1 MSKDTAQPRR
11 PYIPPT
17 LYLLACLVVVDR
29 LVLGEGRG
37 WMDGYASRLV
47 AVVAA
52 VLLVGAL
59 VGSVFRA
66 PWAPLC
72 FALAVTMASAVVSAS
87 CVLDRGDRFVEAMSH
102 GSVSSWNLRIVTD
115 PIQRND
121 VYRCRA
127 LAFCEQTASGEVW
140 LSLPQPRDIGDV
152 VRCVGSFVPNAEDD
166 WGVSSRQQG
175 VWGSVRA
182 VRLLTTRKEGGA
194 MGLIR
199 AMRRRVLSMIR
210 PEESEERALVAGCLC
225 GYKTGLAAFGLDD
238 LFSRCGL
245 AHLVA
250 VSGSHLAVFASI
262 VTEALVSL
270 RMRPRTRVAVMC
282 GCCGTFVL
290 LCGAPPSAVRALIM
304 QVAALLGGLA
314 GRRSHALTAVS
325 VAGTLM
331 VALDPAVS
339 GQLGFL
345 LSVSAVAGLCVF
357 SAYASYAIKM
367 FVGSHKLPRWM
378 PKKTSLAVV
387 RLLNGLRDSL
397 AASLVA
403 QLVTLPLVAQAYGE
417 VSLIGPLMSALV
429 GVPFSALLGLSLA
442 SVALGWVPLLGGII
456 AHVTRAFSWA
466 ILAVVRA
473 CGSFSLASIPIPN
486 ADVVGLAACVGMV
499 ALLLVWPKVSGAK
512 LRIAVG
518 AACVLACVVLA
529 RWRYF
534 APPRICVLDVGQGD
548 AILVQQG
555 AHAMLV
561 DAGPGD
567 AVAEALAR
575 CHVLHLDA
583 AIITHLHADHYEG
596 LSALVGRMACDQVYV
611 AKGVK
616 PNIPNDIAADWRE
629 LTGKDPEE
637 VAWGDVVNVGD
648 FSMRVV
654 WPEQPVAGDVNAD
667 SLEMLV
673 SYDKDG
679 RKLTALLT
687 GDAEHLETGAVV
699 DKGAV
704 GDIDVL
710 KVGHHGSSISIDER
724 DAEALDP
731 EVAVASAGE
740 GNSYGHPD
748 PTCVETLRKAGARF
762 YCTKDV
768 GDVEV
773 TPGIEGPAVRV
784 AHDTS

>member
-1 MSKDTAQPRR
+1 
-11 PYIPPT
+11 
-17 LYLLACLVVVDR
+17 
-29 LVLGEGRG
+29 
-37 WMDGYASRLV
+37 
-47 AVVAA
+47 
-52 VLLVGAL
+52 
-59 VGSVFRA
+59 
-66 PWAPLC
+66 
-72 FALAVTMASAVVSAS
+72 
-87 CVLDRGDRFVEAMSH
+87 
-102 GSVSSWNLRIVTD
+102 
-115 PIQRND
+115 
-121 VYRCRA
+121 
-127 LAFCEQTASGEVW
+127 
-140 LSLPQPRDIGDV
+140 
-152 VRCVGSFVPNAEDD
+152 
-166 WGVSSRQQG
+166 
-175 VWGSVRA
+175 
-182 VRLLTTRKEGGA
+182 
-194 MGLIR
+194 
-199 AMRRRVLSMIR
+199 
-210 PEESEERALVAGCLC
+210 
-225 GYKTGLAAFGLDD
+225 
-238 LFSRCGL
+238 
-245 AHLVA
+245 
-250 VSGSHLAVFASI
+250 
-262 VTEALVSL
+262 
-270 RMRPRTRVAVMC
+270 
-282 GCCGTFVL
+282 
-290 LCGAPPSAVRALIM
+290 
-304 QVAALLGGLA
+304 
-314 GRRSHALTAVS
+314 
-325 VAGTLM
+325 
-331 VALDPAVS
+331 
-339 GQLGFL
+339 
-345 LSVSAVAGLCVF
+345 
-357 SAYASYAIKM
+357 
-367 FVGSHKLPRWM
+367 
-378 PKKTSLAVV
+378 
-387 RLLNGLRDSL
+387 
-397 AASLVA
+397 
-403 QLVTLPLVAQAYGE
+403 
-417 VSLIGPLMSALV
+417 
-429 GVPFSALLGLSLA
+429 
-442 SVALGWVPLLGGII
+442 
-456 AHVTRAFSWA
+456 
-466 ILAVVRA
+466 
-473 CGSFSLASIPIPN
+473 
-486 ADVVGLAACVGMV
+486 MV

-583 AIITHLHADHYEG
+583 AIVTHLHADHYEG

-616 PNIPNDIAADWRE
+616 PNIPNDIVADWRE